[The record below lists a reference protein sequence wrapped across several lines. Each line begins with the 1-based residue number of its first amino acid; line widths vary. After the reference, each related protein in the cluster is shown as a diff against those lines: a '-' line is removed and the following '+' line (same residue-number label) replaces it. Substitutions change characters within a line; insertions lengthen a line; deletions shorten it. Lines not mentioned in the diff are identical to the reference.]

1 MLNNAL
7 SNSKVIDLTIP
18 LSSDVVMWPGA
29 PAFEAETLVTVAHD
43 GYYARRVTFFEHT
56 GTHFDAP
63 CHFIDGAKTV
73 DKIPA
78 SELVRQA
85 VVIDISARI
94 GSDADGELLMSDI
107 ESFEKTHGQIPQS
120 AAILLR
126 TGWEEF
132 NHDSLRYAGKPGEL
146 RFPGFGVEASK
157 FLVEKRG
164 AVAFGT
170 DTLGID
176 TGAATTFPVHS
187 QVTHPAGLWHLEN
200 LQNLS
205 KLPALGAWIVVGVLP
220 LVGGSGSPA
229 RVIAL
234 VP

>member
-1 MLNNAL
+1 MLNSAR
-7 SNSKVIDLTIP
+7 VVDLTIP

-29 PAFEAETLVTVAHD
+29 AGPEAETLVTVAHD
-43 GYYARRVTFFEHT
+43 GFFARRVSFFEHT

-63 CHFIDGAKTV
+63 CHFIEGAKTV

-85 VVIDISARI
+85 VVIDIAARI
-94 GSDADGELLMSDI
+94 GNDADGELLLSDI
-107 ESFEKTHGQIPQS
+107 EAFEEINGPIPS
-120 AAILLR
+120 EAAILLR

-132 NHDSLRYAGKPGEL
+132 NSDSTRYAGEPGAL
-146 RFPGFGVEASK
+146 RFPGFGVEAAN
-157 FLVEKRG
+157 FLVNDRG
-164 AVAFGT
+164 AVAFGI

-176 TGAATTFPVHS
+176 PGSATTFPVHS
-187 QVTHPAGLWHLEN
+187 LVTHPAGLWHLEN

-205 KLPALGAWIVVGVLP
+205 QLPPLGAWIVVGVLP

>member
-1 MLNNAL
+1 MLN
-7 SNSKVIDLTIP
+7 STKVVDLTIP
-18 LSSDVVMWPGA
+18 LSSEVVMWPGA
-29 PAFEAETLVTVAHD
+29 PAPEAETLVTVAHD

-78 SELVRQA
+78 SELVRPA
-85 VVIDISARI
+85 VVIDISSRI
-94 GSDADGELLMSDI
+94 GSDADGELLLSDV
-107 ESFEKTHGQIPQS
+107 ESFEAAHGRIPAG

-132 NHDSLRYAGKPGEL
+132 NTDSLRYAGAPGDL

-157 FLVEKRG
+157 FLVHERG

-176 TGAATTFPVHS
+176 PGAASSFPVHS

-205 KLPALGAWIVVGVLP
+205 QLPALGAWIVVGVLP

>member
-1 MLNNAL
+1 MLENA
-7 SNSKVIDLTIP
+7 KVVDLTIP
-18 LSSDVVMWPGA
+18 LGTDIIMWPGA
-29 PAFEAETLVTVAHD
+29 PSPEMETLVTVAHN
-43 GYYARRVTFFEHT
+43 GYFARRVSFFEHT

-63 CHFIDGAKTV
+63 CHFIEGKATV

-78 SELVRQA
+78 DTLVRPA
-85 VVIDISARI
+85 VVIDISKEI
-94 GSDADGELLMSDI
+94 GSNADAVLTLQHVKDW
-107 ESFEKTHGQIPQS
+107 EKVNGVVPKD

-132 NHDSLRYAGKPGEL
+132 NTNKLKYAGPEGDL
-146 RFPGFGVEASK
+146 HFPGFGVEAAQY
-157 FLVEKRG
+157 LVNDRSATG
-164 AVAFGT
+164 LGI

-176 TGAATTFPVHS
+176 PGNKADFPVHS
-187 QVTHPAGLWHLEN
+187 QVSHPKGLWHLEN
-200 LQNLS
+200 LQNL
-205 KLPALGAWIVVGVLP
+205 KQLPATGAWIVVGVLP

>member
-1 MLNNAL
+1 MLN
-7 SNSKVIDLTIP
+7 STKVVDLTIP
-18 LSSDVVMWPGA
+18 LSSAVVMWPGA
-29 PAFEAETLVTVAHD
+29 PAPEAETLVTVAHD
-43 GYYARRVTFFEHT
+43 GYYARRVSFFEHT

-78 SELVRQA
+78 SELVRAA

-94 GSDADGELLMSDI
+94 GSDADGELLLSDV
-107 ESFEKTHGQIPQS
+107 EEFEKRHGRIPS
-120 AAILLR
+120 DAAILLR

-132 NHDSLRYAGKPGEL
+132 NSDSLRYAGAPGDL

-157 FLVEKRG
+157 FLVNERK

-176 TGAATTFPVHS
+176 PGAATSFPVHS

-205 KLPALGAWIVVGVLP
+205 QLPPLGAWIVVGVLP

>member
-1 MLNNAL
+1 MLNNAR
-7 SNSKVIDLTIP
+7 VVDLTIP
-18 LSSDVVMWPGA
+18 LGSEVVMWPGA
-29 PAFEAETLVTVAHD
+29 PAPEAETLVTVAHD
-43 GYYARRVTFFEHT
+43 GFYARRVTFFEHT

-63 CHFIDGAKTV
+63 CHFIDGATTV

-78 SELVRQA
+78 SELVRPA
-85 VVIDISARI
+85 VVIDISKRI
-94 GSDADGELLMSDI
+94 AGDPDGELLLSDV
-107 ESFEKTHGQIPQS
+107 EAFEAEHGVIPKS
-120 AAILLR
+120 SAILLR

-132 NHDSLRYAGKPGEL
+132 NSDSIRYAGNPGDL

-157 FLVEKRG
+157 FLVNERG

-176 TGAATTFPVHS
+176 PGAATSFPVHS

-200 LQNLS
+200 LQNLAQ
-205 KLPALGAWIVVGVLP
+205 LPALGSWIVVGVLP